1 MAAGLSPNLNIDGA
15 VERAHDVGHRLLAGG
30 VTALHN
36 NFDAAWQVKAIE
48 RLLRGAAIL
57 LGSRQ
62 SEFVRDQHG
71 IRNRLEQARELA
83 VVVERETPRAS
94 QHRHR
99 YVERRKR

>member
-1 MAAGLSPNLNIDGA
+1 MAAGLSPNLNIDSA
-15 VERAHDVGHRLLAGG
+15 VERAHDVGHRLLPGR

-36 NFDAAWQVKAIE
+36 KFDAAREAKAIE

-62 SEFVRDQHG
+62 SEFVRDQYG

-83 VVVERETPRAS
+83 VVVKREASGAS

-99 YVERRKR
+99 HGERRKR